1 MPRKRGRPSLLS
13 SLRVLLMPE
22 LGRRRAS
29 AVCGQDRVPPPSET
43 VVAVA
48 RGRVGR
54 GTAGGAPAGPAARLD
69 GCEQDLNV
77 N

>member
-1 MPRKRGRPSLLS
+1 
-13 SLRVLLMPE
+13 MPE

-29 AVCGQDRVPPPSET
+29 AVRGQDRVPPPSET